1 MVTKTDMSNIASTRK
16 LALQL
21 TVTISVILLAIVAK
35 STVAAELGNSSVTS
49 SISADRASELT
60 HMLRHDCGSCHGMTL
75 KGGLGPSLL
84 PEQFQDKNIEYI
96 KLTILHGRSGTAM
109 PPWKSIISDADAQW
123 IAEFL
128 FSGKIN
134 QLNQ

>member
-1 MVTKTDMSNIASTRK
+1 MSNITSSKK
-16 LALQL
+16 LAIQL
-21 TVTISVILLAIVAK
+21 TIAIAIILLAVIAK
-35 STVAAELGNSSVTS
+35 QSIASELENSTISDTVNATRAA
-49 SISADRASELT
+49 ELT

-84 PEQFQDKNIEYI
+84 PEQFKDKNIEYI

-109 PPWKSIISDADAQW
+109 PPWKSIISDGEAQW

-128 FSGKIN
+128 LSGKIN
-134 QLNQ
+134 QLN